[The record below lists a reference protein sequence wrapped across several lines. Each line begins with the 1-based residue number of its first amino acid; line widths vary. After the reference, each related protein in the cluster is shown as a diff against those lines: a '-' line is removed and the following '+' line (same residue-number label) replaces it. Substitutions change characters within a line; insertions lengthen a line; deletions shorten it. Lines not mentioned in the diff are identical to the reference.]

1 MKKSG
6 RAKMKIKQRVLERKS
21 TSIYFLVW
29 SAFSLVAFLTA
40 LLCSLFQPYVIR
52 NTYEKQLSVDV
63 AKKGNAVYL
72 AIERLAPGLTTD
84 EQYSALVRHLS
95 IINNVEVYVLY
106 DDGKVLFPY
115 PEISEDLPS
124 RTDFSSEIAELI
136 SRLSQNKERMAVY
149 STDKECVYGLA
160 LGEYRGEK
168 TYLYVAQSTEFLGVI
183 MRETRA
189 RIWFIATFVFL
200 ISFAISS
207 ALAGVLVEP
216 LTRMRE
222 KTKRFAQGDFGVDF
236 LDGAYWEEMV
246 ELAQTLNFARDEISK
261 ADKMQKDLI
270 ANVSHDF
277 KTPLTMIKSYA
288 SMIREISGDVPEK
301 RNKHALVIEEE
312 ADRLTAL
319 VNDVLELSKLSSG
332 VGELKLSEINLSS
345 YVYEVLN
352 RFDYLAETQGYS
364 FIVDVDE
371 DIYTRADEL
380 KIGQVLYNLIGNA
393 VNYTG
398 DDKRVFISLKRE
410 EVGSKFS
417 VRDTG
422 KGIKAEEI
430 PTIWERYYR
439 SSQTHK
445 RPAKGTG
452 LGLSIVKSAL
462 ERHGFIYGVK
472 SQVGEGSEFYVIF
485 PNA

>member
-1 MKKSG
+1 MKKRG
-6 RAKMKIKQRVLERKS
+6 KAKLKIRQRVLEHKS

-29 SAFSLVAFLTA
+29 SAFSVIAFLTA

-52 NTYEKQLSVDV
+52 DTYERQLSADV
-63 AKKGNAVYL
+63 AKKGNAISV
-72 AIERLAPGLTTD
+72 AIQHLGAGVMTT
-84 EQYSALVRHLS
+84 EQYSALIRHLA
-95 IINNVEVYVLY
+95 IANNVEVYVLY
-106 DDGKVLFPY
+106 ENGEVLFPY
-115 PEISEDLPS
+115 PEISSEPPA

-136 SRLSQNKERMAVY
+136 SQLQQNKERAVVY
-149 STDKECVYGLA
+149 STDSECVYGLA
-160 LGEYRGEK
+160 LSRYKGEM
-168 TYLYVAQSTEFLGVI
+168 TYLYVAESTEFLGVI
-183 MRETRA
+183 MRETRV
-189 RIWFIATFVFL
+189 RIWFIAIFVFL

-216 LTRMRE
+216 LTLMRE
-222 KTKRFAQGDFGVDF
+222 KTNRFARGDFSVDF
-236 LDGAYWEEMV
+236 LDGAYGGEIV
-246 ELAQTLNFARDEISK
+246 ALAQTLNFARDEISK
-261 ADKMQKDLI
+261 TDKMQKELI

-288 SMIREISGDVPEK
+288 SMIREISGDIPEK

-319 VNDVLELSKLSSG
+319 VSDVLELSKLASDI
-332 VGELKLSEINLSS
+332 GELKPTNINLSA
-345 YVYEVLN
+345 YVYEILN
-352 RFDYLAETQGYS
+352 RFEYLSETQGYE

-371 DIYTRADEL
+371 EIYTRADEL

-398 DDKRVFISLKRE
+398 EDKRVFVSLKRE
-410 EVGSKFS
+410 PLGARFT

-422 KGIKAEEI
+422 KGIKEEEL
-430 PTIWERYYR
+430 PNIWERYYR

-445 RPAKGTG
+445 RPIKGTG

-462 ERHGFIYGVK
+462 EKHGFIYGVS
-472 SQVGEGSEFYVIF
+472 SQVDNGTEFYVIF
-485 PNA
+485 PKA

>member
-6 RAKMKIKQRVLERKS
+6 RAKLKIRQRVLERKS

-29 SAFSLVAFLTA
+29 SAFSVVAFLTA

-52 NTYEKQLSVDV
+52 DTYERQLSADV
-63 AKKGNAVYL
+63 AKKGNAIHV
-72 AIERLAPGLTTD
+72 AIERLSDSVTTT
-84 EQYSALVRHLS
+84 EQYSALIRHLS
-95 IINNVEVYVLY
+95 IANSVEIYVLY
-106 DDGKVLFPY
+106 ENGEVLFPY
-115 PEISEDLPS
+115 PELSGELPA
-124 RTDFSSEIAELI
+124 RTDFSSEVASLIAQLK
-136 SRLSQNKERMAVY
+136 QNKERAVVY
-149 STDKECVYGLA
+149 STDRECVYGLA
-160 LGEYRGEK
+160 LSEYKGEM
-168 TYLYVAQSTEFLGVI
+168 TYLYVAESTEFLSVI
-183 MRETRA
+183 MRETRV

-207 ALAGVLVEP
+207 ALAGFLVEP
-216 LTRMRE
+216 LTLMRE
-222 KTKRFAQGDFGVDF
+222 KANRFARGDFSVDF
-236 LDGAYWEEMV
+236 LDGAYAGEIV
-246 ELAQTLNFARDEISK
+246 ALAETLNFARDEISK
-261 ADKMQKDLI
+261 ADKMQKELI

-319 VNDVLELSKLSSG
+319 VNDVLELSKLASG
-332 VGELKLSEINLSS
+332 IGELKTTNINLSS
-345 YVYEVLN
+345 YVYEILN
-352 RFDYLAETQGYS
+352 RFDYLSETQGYE

-371 DIYTRADEL
+371 GVYTHADEL

-398 DDKRVFISLKRE
+398 EDKRVFVSLKRE
-410 EVGSKFS
+410 SSGARFT

-422 KGIKAEEI
+422 KGIKDEELS
-430 PTIWERYYR
+430 TIWERYYR
-439 SSQTHK
+439 SSQAHK
-445 RPAKGTG
+445 RPVKGTG

-462 ERHGFIYGVK
+462 DRHGFIYGVR
-472 SQVGEGSEFYVIF
+472 SQVDNGTEFFVVF
-485 PNA
+485 PKV

>member
-1 MKKSG
+1 MKKRG
-6 RAKMKIKQRVLERKS
+6 RTKLKIRQRVLERKS

-29 SAFSLVAFLTA
+29 SAFSVVAFLTA

-52 NTYEKQLSVDV
+52 NTYERQLSADV
-63 AKKGNAVYL
+63 AKKGNAISMTL
-72 AIERLAPGLTTD
+72 QSLSTGMITT
-84 EQYSALVRHLS
+84 EQYSALIRHLS
-95 IINNVEVYVLY
+95 IANSVEVYVLY
-106 DDGKVLFPY
+106 ENGEVLFPY
-115 PEISEDLPS
+115 PEISSEIPA
-124 RTDFSSEIAELI
+124 RTDFSSEVAELI
-136 SRLSQNKERMAVY
+136 SQLKQNKERAVVY

-160 LGEYRGEK
+160 LSRYKGEM
-168 TYLYVAQSTEFLGVI
+168 TYLYVAESTEFLGVI
-183 MRETRA
+183 MRETRV

-207 ALAGVLVEP
+207 ALAGFLVEP
-216 LTRMRE
+216 LTVMRE
-222 KTKRFAQGDFGVDF
+222 KTKRFAGGDFGVDF
-236 LDGAYWEEMV
+236 LDGAYGGEIV
-246 ELAQTLNFARDEISK
+246 ALAQTLNFARDEISK
-261 ADKMQKDLI
+261 TDKMQKELI

-288 SMIREISGDVPEK
+288 SMIREISGDIPEK

-319 VNDVLELSKLSSG
+319 VNDVLELSKLASG
-332 VGELKLSEINLSS
+332 IGELKTTNINLSS
-345 YVYEVLN
+345 YVYEILN
-352 RFDYLAETQGYS
+352 RFEYLSETQGYE

-371 DIYTRADEL
+371 EIYTLADEL

-398 DDKRVFISLKRE
+398 EDKRVFVSLKRE
-410 EVGSKFS
+410 PLGARFT

-422 KGIKAEEI
+422 KGIKEEEL
-430 PTIWERYYR
+430 PSIWERYYR

-445 RPAKGTG
+445 RPIKGTG

-462 ERHGFIYGVK
+462 EKHGFIYGVS
-472 SQVGEGSEFYVIF
+472 SQVDKGTEFYVIF
-485 PNA
+485 PKA